1 MSSDMYSKF
10 KIDPKLIL
18 TFKFQCSIFG
28 LQFKNWWYGVTWESA
43 RVKQGT
49 ALSLSGL
56 VTNFV
61 ISSWHLNGLGAIN
74 SIKPHVK

>member
-1 MSSDMYSKF
+1 MSSKMNSKF

-56 VTNFV
+56 VTNCV

-74 SIKPHVK
+74 SNRM